1 MRTSILILALFAI
14 TTAGC
19 HHHGTEAG
27 HEHEDEKTQM
37 TAYSSEFE
45 LFAEADPFEVGQTSN
60 VLSHFTHLPT
70 FKAVEKGSIT
80 IRLVVDG
87 KETTQTLAEPTRK
100 GIYSFDITP
109 NSAGVGRIIFELSTN
124 NGNFQVEV
132 PEITVYASHNERHE
146 AAKTQE
152 PSLTN
157 TSVFTKEQSWKL
169 DFATGY
175 PAQETFG
182 QVIKTTAR
190 VQSSQGDEIIVSAKS
205 NGMVILSSNQ
215 FQEGTEVSKGQTLC
229 SISGSDL
236 ADNNLAVR
244 YAEAK
249 NNYERAKSDFER
261 ATELAQDKIVSE
273 KDLLDRKNLFENAR
287 AIFENLNKNYSAGGH
302 VIKSPMNGFI
312 KQLFV
317 KNGTFVEAGQ
327 PVFTISQNKTLNLI
341 ADVRQKHLPLLG
353 SIKSANIRTLHNNQ
367 IYTLEALNGKVLSY
381 GKTGN
386 GENFQIPVTLQID
399 NKGSFFAGG
408 FVEIYLKAIGNTNA
422 LTVPNQALIEEQGI
436 FSVYVQVTPELF
448 EKREVRVGTT
458 DGLKTE
464 ILKGINSN
472 DRIVTLGAIY
482 IKLAQATGALDP
494 HSGHVH

>member
-1 MRTSILILALFAI
+1 VVVPDVTVYS
-14 TTAGC
+14 
-19 HHHGTEAG
+19 TEEQA
-27 HEHEDEKTQM
+27 D
-37 TAYSSEFE
+37 AN
-45 LFAEADPFEVGQTSN
+45 AEA
-60 VLSHFTHLPT
+60 H
-70 FKAVEKGSIT
+70 
-80 IRLVVDG
+80 
-87 KETTQTLAEPTRK
+87 
-100 GIYSFDITP
+100 
-109 NSAGVGRIIFELSTN
+109 
-124 NGNFQVEV
+124 
-132 PEITVYASHNERHE
+132 
-146 AAKTQE
+146 E

-169 DFATGY
+169 DFATDY
-175 PAQETFG
+175 PAQEPFG

-205 NGMVILSSNQ
+205 NGMVIISSNE

-273 KDLLDRKNLFENAR
+273 KDLLERKNQFENAR
-287 AIFENLNKNYSAGGH
+287 AVFDNLNKNYNAGGQSL
-302 VIKSPMNGFI
+302 KSPMNGFI
-312 KQLFV
+312 KQVFV

-327 PVFTISQNKTLNLI
+327 PILTISQNKTLNLI

-353 SIKSANIRTLHNNQ
+353 SIKSANIRSLHDNQ
-367 IYTLEALNGKVLSY
+367 MYTLEALNGKVLSY

-386 GENFQIPVTLQID
+386 SENFQIPVTLQID

-408 FVEIYLKAIGNTNA
+408 FVEIYLKTMSNTNA
-422 LTVPNQALIEEQGI
+422 LTVPNQALVEEQGI

-448 EKREVRVGTT
+448 EKREVTVGAT

-464 ILKGINSN
+464 ILKGLTSN
-472 DRIVTLGAIY
+472 DRIVTRGAIY
-482 IKLAQATGALDP
+482 IKLAQSTGALDA